1 MSNDAMAQVCA
12 RSETAS
18 WCSGIDVRAVRLVSK
33 IEDGN
38 LEHNGPE
45 LMMCKSCRA
54 VHGWR
59 VALLQANTS
68 ASLLEGSSGQ

>member
-1 MSNDAMAQVCA
+1 MSNDSTAQVCD

-38 LEHNGPE
+38 LEHKGPE

-59 VALLQANTS
+59 VVLVSESAAALSEVAH
-68 ASLLEGSSGQ
+68 GQ